1 MNLNSKRIISDK
13 GFKYPASRL
22 VYNTL
27 VGEIRENRILKA
39 IKTILPNHFKV
50 GSHKVNVNG
59 PDICISHNGKT
70 VAKFEILNENTSSYI
85 DKKRALRIRKNLKGV
100 LYKGLICS
108 HLSSI
113 NGVKKI
119 MKNIPV
125 LAVGFQTLPSNF
137 HRFYQNRNQIF
148 KRKIAD
154 SRSFKLLKNCIL
166 SFFFKIGL
174 VELMYIPNTLTN
186 NKKGMAY
193 VETNNSKNSGVRATE
208 DKCTPHTALK
218 ALIIYERLRQRFKP
232 SSDNE
237 KRGDNANF
245 SRKIQN

>member
-1 MNLNSKRIISDK
+1 MN
-13 GFKYPASRL
+13 FKYPASRL

-39 IKTILPNHFKV
+39 IKAILPNHFKV
-50 GSHKVNVNG
+50 SSHKVNVNG

-119 MKNIPV
+119 LKNIPV
-125 LAVGFQTLPSNF
+125 LVLGFQTLPHNF
-137 HRFYQNRNQIF
+137 HKFYQDRNQIF
-148 KRKIAD
+148 KRKIAN
-154 SRSFKLLKNCIL
+154 SRSFKLLKNLIL
-166 SFFFKIGL
+166 GFFYAIGFSLPMYML
-174 VELMYIPNTLTN
+174 VYKTNTN
-186 NKKGMAY
+186 NRDATPILDNINSRSIV
-193 VETNNSKNSGVRATE
+193 VEVDEERCAPYTSFELFFV
-208 DKCTPHTALK
+208 
-218 ALIIYERLRQRFKP
+218 YERLKQCLMQFL
-232 SSDNE
+232 NTE
-237 KRGDNANF
+237 KLLGGE
-245 SRKIQN
+245 KIE